1 MNILIATQYF
11 WPESFRVNDLA
22 QGLRDRGHEVEVLT
36 GMPNYPAGS
45 LYAGYGW
52 FRPGRER
59 YGDIEVVRAP
69 LVTRGTSKNWRLAL
83 NYLSFAVSASIVGPL
98 RCRSKVDAVLAY
110 EPSPITVGIPALV
123 MGRLRRAPVLLWIQD
138 LWPDTLE
145 AVGVRPGSIAAR
157 VATHLS
163 DLVHRRCDLLLAQS
177 QLYAPRLQARGI
189 DPQRIEYLP
198 NWAEDAFR
206 PHEPSDTSVDPMAH
220 IDGFRIVFA
229 GNIGSAQAF
238 ETTLD
243 AATRLRDTKTIKWV
257 LIGEGNMREWVEAEV
272 ARRGLAETVV
282 LPGWKAPDT
291 MPAYFAH
298 AGALL
303 VTLRPDPIFSLT
315 VPSKVQ
321 TYLACGKPIL
331 GALNGEGAAILEQS
345 GAALVAAAGDAAMLA
360 ENALRLSHRACDE
373 RNRMGRAGRAY
384 YESNFERAGLLAR
397 LESYLERAI
406 DEHARTY
413 PRR

>member
-22 QGLRDRGHEVEVLT
+22 RGLRDRGHDVEVLS

-45 LYAGYGW
+45 LYPGYGW

-59 YGDIEVVRAP
+59 YGDIDVVRAP
-69 LVTRGTSKNWRLAL
+69 LVTRGASRNWRLAL
-83 NYLSFAVSASIVGPL
+83 NYLSFAMSASIVGPL
-98 RCRSKVDAVLAY
+98 RCRPKVDAVLAY

-145 AVGVRPGSIAAR
+145 AVGVRPGSFAAR
-157 VATHLS
+157 AAAEVS
-163 DLVHRRCDLLLAQS
+163 DFIHRRCDLLLAQS
-177 QLYAPRLQARGI
+177 RVYAPRLAARGI
-189 DPQRIEYLP
+189 DPARIEYLP
-198 NWAEDAFR
+198 NWGDGDTR
-206 PHEPSDTSVDPMAH
+206 PDDGGTRPPDPMAA
-220 IDGFRIVFA
+220 ITGFRIVFA

-243 AATRLRDTKTIKWV
+243 AATLLKDVKEIKWV
-257 LIGEGNMREWVEAEV
+257 LIGEGNMREWVETEV
-272 ARRGLAETVV
+272 ARRGLAENVV
-282 LPGWKAPDT
+282 LLGWKQPET

-298 AGALL
+298 ADALL
-303 VTLRPDPIFSLT
+303 VTLRPDPVFSLT

-331 GALNGEGAAILEQS
+331 AALNGEGAAILEHS
-345 GAALVAAAGDAAMLA
+345 GAALVTSAGNAAALA
-360 ENALRLSHRACDE
+360 DNALRLSRMACEE
-373 RNRMGRAGRAY
+373 RSRMGRAGRAY
-384 YESNFERAGLLAR
+384 YESNFERAGLLGR
-397 LESYLERAI
+397 LESYLERAV

>member
-22 QGLRDRGHEVEVLT
+22 RGLRDRGHEVEVLS
-36 GMPNYPAGS
+36 GMPNYPAGN
-45 LYAGYGW
+45 LYPGYGW
-52 FRPGRER
+52 FTPARDR
-59 YGDIEVVRAP
+59 YRDIGIVRAP
-69 LVTRGTSKNWRLAL
+69 LVTRGASKNWRLAL
-83 NYLSFAVSASIVGPL
+83 NYMSFAVSASIVGPL
-98 RCRSKVDAVLAY
+98 RCRTKVDAVLAY
-110 EPSPITVGIPALV
+110 EPSPITVGLPALV

-145 AVGVRPGSIAAR
+145 AVGVRPGSLAALAAAH
-157 VATHLS
+157 VS
-163 DLVHRRCDLLLAQS
+163 EFIHRRCDLLLAQS
-177 QLYAPRLQARGI
+177 QLYAPRLAARGI
-189 DPQRIEYLP
+189 DPERIEYLP
-198 NWAEDAFR
+198 NWAESDFR
-206 PHEPSDTSVDPMAH
+206 PSDASARPPDPMAAVE
-220 IDGFRIVFA
+220 GFRIVFA

-238 ETTLD
+238 ETTLE
-243 AATRLRDTKTIKWV
+243 AATRLRETKSIKWV

-272 ARRGLAETVV
+272 ARRGLAETV
-282 LPGWKAPDT
+282 LLLGWKDPET

-298 AGALL
+298 ADALL

-331 GALNGEGAAILEQS
+331 AALNGEGAAILENS
-345 GAALVAAAGDAAMLA
+345 GAALVTDAGNAAALA
-360 ENALRLSHRACDE
+360 DNALRLSHMACEE
-373 RNRMGRAGRAY
+373 RSRMGRAGRAC
-384 YESNFERAGLLAR
+384 YESNFERGGLLTR

-406 DEHARTY
+406 NEHARTY

>member
-22 QGLRDRGHEVEVLT
+22 RGLRDRGHGVEVLT
-36 GMPNYPAGS
+36 GMPNYPAGK
-45 LYAGYGW
+45 LYPGYGW
-52 FRPGRER
+52 FTPGRER

-69 LVTRGTSKNWRLAL
+69 LVTRGTSRNWRLAL
-83 NYLSFAVSASIVGPL
+83 NYLSFAASASIVGPL
-98 RCRSKVDAVLAY
+98 RCNPKVDAVLAY

-123 MGRLRRAPVLLWIQD
+123 LGRLWRAPVLLWIQD

-145 AVGVRPGSIAAR
+145 AVGVRPGSFAAR
-157 VATHLS
+157 AAAHVS
-163 DLVHRRCDLLLAQS
+163 DFIHRQCDLLLAQS
-177 QLYAPRLQARGI
+177 RVYAPKLAARGI
-189 DPQRIEYLP
+189 DARRIEYFP
-198 NWAEDAFR
+198 NWAENEVGPTDGDAR
-206 PHEPSDTSVDPMAH
+206 PPDPLAG

-229 GNIGSAQAF
+229 GNIGAAQAF
-238 ETTLD
+238 ETTLE
-243 AATRLRDTKTIKWV
+243 AATRLRETKAIKWV

-282 LPGWKAPDT
+282 LLGWKESGS

-298 AGALL
+298 ADALL
-303 VTLRPDPIFSLT
+303 VTLRADPIFSLT

-345 GAALVAAAGDAAMLA
+345 GAALVTSAGNAEGLA
-360 ENALRLSHRACDE
+360 DNALRLARMACEE
-373 RNRMGRAGRAY
+373 RSRMGRAGRAY
-384 YESNFERAGLLAR
+384 YENNFERAALLTR
-397 LESYLERAI
+397 LESHIERAVE
-406 DEHARTY
+406 EHARTHS
-413 PRR
+413 RR